1 MAKARMDTLHPLG
14 AVNVLT
20 RLNGVALHCI
30 AGTLEAAIH
39 EFTDQPRIP
48 RLLVMAS
55 GAEVAHQT
63 PAKTFRPTV
72 MEVRCACQGAR
83 SGPGPGGVSTMVT
96 SPARIALFAAGRQPV
111 QAV

>member
-1 MAKARMDTLHPLG
+1 
-14 AVNVLT
+14 VLT
-20 RLNGVALHCI
+20 RRALHGVVLHCI

-72 MEVRCACQGAR
+72 MEVRCASQEPL
-83 SGPGPGGVSTMVT
+83 PGPGGVYGHEPGLACIVPCRPTACS
-96 SPARIALFAAGRQPV
+96 SGLSGQPSAAPARWPW
-111 QAV
+111 